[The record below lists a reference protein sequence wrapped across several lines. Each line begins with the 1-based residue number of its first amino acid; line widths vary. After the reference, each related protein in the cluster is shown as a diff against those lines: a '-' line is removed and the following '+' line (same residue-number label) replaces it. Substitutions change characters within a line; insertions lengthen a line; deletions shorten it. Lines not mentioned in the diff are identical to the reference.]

1 MTMKLKAI
9 KGMNDI
15 LPENTSS
22 LRQIESLIHNFFTI
36 HGYEEIRTPIVEKTE
51 LFKRV
56 VGDQTDIVNK
66 EMYSWIDN
74 DKESLTLR
82 PELTAPT
89 IRSYLE
95 NNLDK
100 LNKVTKLYYI
110 GPAFRRERPQKGR
123 QRQFHQFGVEA
134 IGSLYPEQDAE
145 VISMAYNIYEM
156 LGIENLELMINSVGS
171 NISKNNYAKELKK
184 YLSDYFNDLSD
195 ISKERYTSNPLRI
208 LDTKNKKEQDIIN
221 NAPSI
226 LEFLSPEDLNHF
238 NDTKR
243 YLDKLNINYKV
254 NDKLV
259 RGLDYYTMTTFEI
272 RTDKIGSQDALCG
285 GGRYN
290 NLVKELGGGSYPA
303 IGFGA
308 GIERLMIALGE
319 SNEDKKSKIDVF
331 VVSIDDLA
339 IINALKI
346 CDKLRSQLG
355 INVRMDLSRSSF
367 KSQMRQANKLN
378 ADYVVILSKEEVK
391 KRVGIIKIMSTGDQ
405 FEVPLDTIH
414 RHFDIETSKNDN

>member
-1 MTMKLKAI
+1 MKLKAI